1 MNYSA
6 AISDFFKSPKWTMNL
21 LLGGA
26 CALIPFVGQIVVLGW
41 TVTGFW
47 GRDDENYEAFPDFD
61 FSHFGK
67 YLERGLWP
75 FLVTFVTSL
84 VMIPLV
90 WVVTIPTVLV
100 GTLAAGANEKAA
112 GCVAGV
118 MWAVM
123 MFLIFLLVFAMML
136 LLTPLKIRASITQD
150 FAKSFNFA
158 WVKRVVSLMWK
169 EILLASLFLIVAGMA
184 LSIVGMV
191 LFCVGVYAAT
201 VVIYFAWTPLHRQ
214 LYRLYL
220 SRGGEPVPFSPKL
233 RDTPPPMPV

>member
-1 MNYSA
+1 
-6 AISDFFKSPKWTMNL
+6 
-21 LLGGA
+21 
-26 CALIPFVGQIVVLGW
+26 
-41 TVTGFW
+41 
-47 GRDDENYEAFPDFD
+47 
-61 FSHFGK
+61 
-67 YLERGLWP
+67 
-75 FLVTFVTSL
+75 
-84 VMIPLV
+84 
-90 WVVTIPTVLV
+90 
-100 GTLAAGANEKAA
+100 
-112 GCVAGV
+112 
-118 MWAVM
+118 
-123 MFLIFLLVFAMML
+123 ML

-158 WVKRVVSLMWK
+158 WIKRFVGLMWK

-201 VVIYFAWTPLHRQ
+201 VVIYFAWTHLHRQ